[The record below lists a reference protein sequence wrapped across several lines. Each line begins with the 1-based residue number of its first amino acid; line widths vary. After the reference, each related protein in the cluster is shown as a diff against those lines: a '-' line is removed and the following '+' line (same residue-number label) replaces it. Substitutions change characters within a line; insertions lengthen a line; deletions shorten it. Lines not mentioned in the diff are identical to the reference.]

1 MNKEKVVSIVVLVLI
16 VGAIAGFAVFGS
28 KKKGETAMTASS
40 TPVATV
46 NGVDISEANFDTQL
60 AAAITSLKGQGVD
73 TTSTTSMQTIKQQ
86 VLDNMIATEL
96 VTQGVAKAGIKASDS
111 DVEAQHAALVT
122 QAGGQDKF
130 NEQLTAANL
139 TDAQLRANIA
149 SQLAIQTFLL
159 QNISTSS
166 ATVTEAEMKQFYDD
180 NTKGQTDVPKY
191 ADVKAQIEQQLVQ
204 QKQQALVNDFIA
216 KLKAQATITT
226 NLK

>member
-1 MNKEKVVSIVVLVLI
+1 
-16 VGAIAGFAVFGS
+16 
-28 KKKGETAMTASS
+28 
-40 TPVATV
+40 
-46 NGVDISEANFDTQL
+46 
-60 AAAITSLKGQGVD
+60 
-73 TTSTTSMQTIKQQ
+73 
-86 VLDNMIATEL
+86 
-96 VTQGVAKAGIKASDS
+96 
-111 DVEAQHAALVT
+111 VT